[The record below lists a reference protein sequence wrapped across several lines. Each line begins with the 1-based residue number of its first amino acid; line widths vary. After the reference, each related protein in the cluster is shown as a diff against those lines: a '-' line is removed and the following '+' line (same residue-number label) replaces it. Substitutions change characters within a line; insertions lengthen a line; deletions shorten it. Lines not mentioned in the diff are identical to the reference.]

1 MTGYL
6 TGSVTVPNYGQ
17 NVNILYAPTMKGQ
30 YNGCLEFGSDYEYSN
45 GSYKSFF
52 YGVDWCNN
60 GVGVKFPM
68 DQNFINAYVRVYST
82 GDGNPEY
89 QGEAKLEGDNRCHLL
104 IANVATAQYND
115 IAQTVGSTPTNS
127 FGGEGWAIWE
137 SHYFNVGGLCPK
149 QSQIMAIAGIRFRSS
164 GSSWSYPQPWYN
176 QILKNNNNPSGGTDC
191 FTGSNYISI
200 NPRSPDLGWY
210 TQYH

>member
-1 MTGYL
+1 
-6 TGSVTVPNYGQ
+6 
-17 NVNILYAPTMKGQ
+17 
-30 YNGCLEFGSDYEYSN
+30 
-45 GSYKSFF
+45 
-52 YGVDWCNN
+52 
-60 GVGVKFPM
+60 M

-89 QGEAKLEGDNRCHLL
+89 QAEAKLEGDNRFHLL